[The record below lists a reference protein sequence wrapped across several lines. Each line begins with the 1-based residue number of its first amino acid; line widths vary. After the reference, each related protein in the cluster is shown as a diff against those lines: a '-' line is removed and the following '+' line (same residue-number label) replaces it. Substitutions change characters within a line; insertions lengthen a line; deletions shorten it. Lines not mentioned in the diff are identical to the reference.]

1 MTTEDGVN
9 AAARGH
15 AGSGVDYPR
24 PLPLLN
30 AGAAVRDVIASVEE
44 RLSAYPSSPDDDAS
58 ALEGGSL
65 PDWERD
71 AVRVRLGE
79 KLALLQQLERAATS
93 LKTMN

>member
-1 MTTEDGVN
+1 MLPGMSNTTSINPSGSAAGVPT
-9 AAARGH
+9 ASDSSRCER
-15 AGSGVDYPR
+15 SR
-24 PLPLLN
+24 C
-30 AGAAVRDVIASVEE
+30 VRTCG
-44 RLSAYPSSPDDDAS
+44 SPDDDAS

>member
-1 MTTEDGVN
+1 MNISVRVP
-9 AAARGH
+9 AR
-15 AGSGVDYPR
+15 
-24 PLPLLN
+24 
-30 AGAAVRDVIASVEE
+30 VEE
-44 RLSAYPSSPDDDAS
+44 RLSADPSSPDDDAS

-71 AVRVRLGE
+71 AVRVRLGG